1 MKKYAEA
8 KISRRQFISGGVVLG
23 AGAITAVAIPGAAMA
38 AQEIPE
44 AKNTKEDKGYRLT
57 QHIADY
63 YKSAAL

>member
-8 KISRRQFISGGVVLG
+8 KISRRQFISSGIVLG
-23 AGAITAVAIPGAAMA
+23 AGAITAVALPNAAMA

-44 AKNTKEDKGYRLT
+44 AENTKQEEGYRLT

>member
-8 KISRRQFISGGVVLG
+8 KISRRQFIGSGIVLG
-23 AGAITAVAIPGAAMA
+23 AGAITAVALPSAAMA

-44 AKNTKEDKGYRLT
+44 ADNTKKEEGYRLT

>member
-8 KISRRQFISGGVVLG
+8 KISRRQFISSGVVLG
-23 AGAITAVAIPGAAMA
+23 AGAITAVAVPSAAMA
-38 AQEIPE
+38 AQELPAVE
-44 AKNTKEDKGYRLT
+44 NEKQEKGYRLT